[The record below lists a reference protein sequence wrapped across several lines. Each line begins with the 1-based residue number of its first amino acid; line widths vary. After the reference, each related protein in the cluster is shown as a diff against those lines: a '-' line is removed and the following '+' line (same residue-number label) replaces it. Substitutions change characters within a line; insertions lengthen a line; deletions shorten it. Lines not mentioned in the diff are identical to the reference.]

1 MKKIKAL
8 FASLTVTRREL
19 LLLLS
24 GSAILAFGLYQVH
37 SISGVT
43 EGGVLGLTLLG
54 HHWLGI
60 SPSVSSLILNA
71 ACYLLGW
78 RLLGRGFVWRSIV
91 AGGAFSL
98 FYAVFEQF
106 PILFPAGYAGG
117 GEAARDI
124 ASADLGA
131 AVALD
136 AAAVAGAMFVGVGV
150 GLCVRAGGAPG
161 GDDALSMS
169 LEHVTH
175 LPIQWIYLISD
186 LIVLGLS
193 LTYIPLRRILYSL
206 LTVIL
211 SGQLIGI
218 VQRAGK
224 REKGSVPS
232 CAGNETVL

>member
-1 MKKIKAL
+1 MYAVGFNWCYVPNQIGFGGITGVGQIVNHLLPWAPIGTVVILLNIPL
-8 FASLTVTRREL
+8 F
-19 LLLLS
+19 
-24 GSAILAFGLYQVH
+24 
-37 SISGVT
+37 
-43 EGGVLGLTLLG
+43 
-54 HHWLGI
+54 
-60 SPSVSSLILNA
+60 
-71 ACYLLGW
+71 LLGW

-106 PILFPAGYAGG
+106 PILFPELA
-117 GEAARDI
+117 EHPLI
-124 ASADLGA
+124 
-131 AVALD
+131 
-136 AAAVAGAMFVGVGV
+136 AAVAGAMFVGMGV

>member
-106 PILFPAGYAGG
+106 PILVP
-117 GEAARDI
+117 ELSEHPLI
-124 ASADLGA
+124 
-131 AVALD
+131 
-136 AAAVAGAMFVGVGV
+136 AAVAGAMFVGVGV

-175 LPIQWIYLISD
+175 LVD
-186 LIVLGLS
+186 LPDQRPDRAGAVAHLHPAAAHPVFAADGHS
-193 LTYIPLRRILYSL
+193 VRAADRHCAARGETRERQRAVLRR
-206 LTVIL
+206 
-211 SGQLIGI
+211 Q
-218 VQRAGK
+218 
-224 REKGSVPS
+224 
-232 CAGNETVL
+232 

>member
-8 FASLTVTRREL
+8 FASLTITRREL

-106 PILFPAGYAGG
+106 PILVP
-117 GEAARDI
+117 ELSEHPLI
-124 ASADLGA
+124 
-131 AVALD
+131 
-136 AAAVAGAMFVGVGV
+136 AAVAGAMFVGVGV
-150 GLCVRAGGAPG
+150 
-161 GDDALSMS
+161 S

-175 LPIQWIYLISD
+175 LPIQWIYLISG

>member
-1 MKKIKAL
+1 MFDADT
-8 FASLTVTRREL
+8 F
-19 LLLLS
+19 S
-24 GSAILAFGLYQVH
+24 GLAK
-37 SISGVT
+37 
-43 EGGVLGLTLLG
+43 
-54 HHWLGI
+54 
-60 SPSVSSLILNA
+60 P
-71 ACYLLGW
+71 
-78 RLLGRGFVWRSIV
+78 
-91 AGGAFSL
+91 GGAFSL
-98 FYAVFEQF
+98 FYAMFEQF
-106 PILFPAGYAGG
+106 PILFPELA
-117 GEAARDI
+117 EHPLI
-124 ASADLGA
+124 
-131 AVALD
+131 
-136 AAAVAGAMFVGVGV
+136 AAVAGAMFVGVGV

-224 REKGSVPS
+224 REKDSVPS
-232 CAGNETVL
+232 CTGNETVL

>member
-8 FASLTVTRREL
+8 FASLTITRREL

-91 AGGAFSL
+91 AGGA
-98 FYAVFEQF
+98 
-106 PILFPAGYAGG
+106 
-117 GEAARDI
+117 
-124 ASADLGA
+124 
-131 AVALD
+131 
-136 AAAVAGAMFVGVGV
+136 
-150 GLCVRAGGAPG
+150 PG

-186 LIVLGLS
+186 LIVLRLS
-193 LTYIPLRRILYSL
+193 LIYIPLRRILYSL